1 MINLFENLDVAST
14 DFLRSQLFAGLNIP
28 SVVIHDD
35 GFLPKEV
42 DSPIKFY
49 CKVTD
54 KNTPLYFDKVKIP
67 KFLHDVLPIC
77 SIVSLLRRRKVKFSI
92 FIKRK
97 LILSLLQRIIIG

>member
-42 DSPIKFY
+42 DSIRQSSFIVRLQIK
-49 CKVTD
+49 
-54 KNTPLYFDKVKIP
+54 I
-67 KFLHDVLPIC
+67 LPYILTKLRYLS

-92 FIKRK
+92 FIKKK

>member
-42 DSPIKFY
+42 DSPIKF
-49 CKVTD
+49 
-54 KNTPLYFDKVKIP
+54 
-67 KFLHDVLPIC
+67 
-77 SIVSLLRRRKVKFSI
+77 I
-92 FIKRK
+92 F
-97 LILSLLQRIIIG
+97 